1 MPIRAKSIWHSHPG
15 LTVDDGHRVAP
26 TPIVGALSAVAVQRA
41 LRHDHPVAGQQ
52 IADLDHRQSVLD
64 PLADPIVVGAQ
75 RFPRLTMSLGAVRT
89 HRGHHRADQL
99 VTELLDTAFTIQPCR
114 HGSVHIAAGGLAVH
128 SGPNS
133 HRPQPE
139 PDSHNRSTSRISIT
153 ETSRYIQ
160 RTSHINRRELI
171 RPSNRATPSAT
182 RGMVP
187 LLANGWSHDRG

>member
-99 VTELLDTAFTIQPCR
+99 VTELLDT
-114 HGSVHIAAGGLAVH
+114 GSAAL
-128 SGPNS
+128 
-133 HRPQPE
+133 QE
-139 PDSHNRSTSRISIT
+139 STSPWVLRDPATASV
-153 ETSRYIQ
+153 
-160 RTSHINRRELI
+160 RR
-171 RPSNRATPSAT
+171 
-182 RGMVP
+182 
-187 LLANGWSHDRG
+187 LLG